1 MATLKEIDSFV
12 FKFKQLLANG
22 IKASLTLEADR
33 SDATVT
39 LRAGFGLSSC
49 QNHGYG
55 SSTPRKRNQSYI
67 RRQERRKQVRQ
78 NRNVRAEQAQS
89 FASSLEAYGM
99 EIVSDDN
106 IHVNA
111 EEAVQ
116 MEAGKANQPEVK
128 KEDGEIDD
136 ALGNLDEGQS
146 YATFEIAMDV
156 QEQVKSYDIVEAVEE
171 NLSGALNNLGVDDN
185 DQTRFILMQNL
196 KQEAYQTEISGNM
209 IGYTYK
215 IIVKNKD
222 VVLDVIKSWKEQNN
236 FDDLAFRNSKIDKK
250 QVKIRD
256 VRKIS

>member
-1 MATLKEIDSFV
+1 MICCPQFV
-12 FKFKQLLANG
+12 C
-22 IKASLTLEADR
+22 KA
-33 SDATVT
+33 
-39 LRAGFGLSSC
+39 
-49 QNHGYG
+49 
-55 SSTPRKRNQSYI
+55 I
-67 RRQERRKQVRQ
+67 
-78 NRNVRAEQAQS
+78 
-89 FASSLEAYGM
+89 
-99 EIVSDDN
+99 
-106 IHVNA
+106 
-111 EEAVQ
+111 
-116 MEAGKANQPEVK
+116 
-128 KEDGEIDD
+128 KEDGEIYD

-171 NLSGALNNLGVDDN
+171 NLNGALNYLLGVYDN

-222 VVLDVIKSWKEQNN
+222 VALDVIKSWKEQNN

-256 VRKIS
+256 VRKVS